1 MGGTIRAETVLW
13 NTVSLKL
20 VSLDTLFIDTVSINI
35 AIWYI
40 SAVIRRCLDELL
52 RDQRR
57 SRYWLAQESGV
68 SEGNL
73 RRLARQETT
82 SIEFETLERICRAL
96 GCGTGDLL
104 VIEDDKKV
112 ANRTI
117 RKRTGKKPRRT
128 KKASVGSRKS
138 TSGLTA

>member
-1 MGGTIRAETVLW
+1 M
-13 NTVSLKL
+13 
-20 VSLDTLFIDTVSINI
+20 
-35 AIWYI
+35 
-40 SAVIRRCLDELL
+40 IRRCLDELL

-73 RRLARQETT
+73 RRLARQETI

-112 ANRTI
+112 AKRTI
-117 RKRTGKKPRRT
+117 RKRTGKKPGRT
-128 KKASVGSRKS
+128 KKPKVGGRRALQ
-138 TSGLTA
+138 G